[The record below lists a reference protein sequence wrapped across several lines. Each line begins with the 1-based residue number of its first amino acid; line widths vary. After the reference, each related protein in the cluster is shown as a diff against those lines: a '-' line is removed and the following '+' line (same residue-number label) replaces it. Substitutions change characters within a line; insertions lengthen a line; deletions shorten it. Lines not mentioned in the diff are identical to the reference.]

1 MRTLKVIGAL
11 AALVTAAVHAWE
23 WFFNGYGD
31 PSEVSPVV
39 GTAFLVNAVAGV
51 VIAILLL
58 VWRHWLPMFLLL
70 GLGALTFGGF
80 VTAATVG
87 LFGVHETWTGLP
99 VWAAAVAEVVA
110 IVVPFV
116 YWALASR
123 TVERPGGGRGQGR
136 TAGS

>member
-1 MRTLKVIGAL
+1 MTTLRVIGAL

-31 PSEVSPVV
+31 PALVSPFV

-51 VIAILLL
+51 VIAVLLL
-58 VWRHWLPMFLLL
+58 RWRHWLPLFLLF
-70 GLGALTFGGF
+70 GLGVTTLGGF

-87 LFGVHETWTGLP
+87 LFGVHETWTGFA

-110 IVVPFV
+110 IVVPLL
-116 YWALASR
+116 YWAR
-123 TVERPGGGRGQGR
+123 YGRQPAR
-136 TAGS
+136 RHD